1 MWQKLE
7 SGETTVSA
15 SEDGA
20 AYDFAIFGL
29 SIAGAAIIIAII
41 ALVKRK

>member
-1 MWQKLE
+1 M
-7 SGETTVSA
+7 
-15 SEDGA
+15 GA

-29 SIAGAAIIIAII
+29 SIAAAAIILSII